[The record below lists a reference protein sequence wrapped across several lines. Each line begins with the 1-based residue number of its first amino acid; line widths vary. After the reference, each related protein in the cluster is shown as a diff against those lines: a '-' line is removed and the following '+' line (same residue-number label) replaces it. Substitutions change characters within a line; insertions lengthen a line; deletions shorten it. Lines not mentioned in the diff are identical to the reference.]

1 MGERLEL
8 GEPLPL
14 AQDDLNGGRRAADVV
29 SLKDVFAE
37 EVAFQI
43 ASDRRQQAESAS
55 WLTVFYELRPPASDA
70 GAAGAGAGAR
80 ASSVGAAATVAVH
93 RKTGVPR
100 QLCSFRKPY
109 APAAQER
116 LHSCILALQRLSES
130 RVAKVLEVFEDYMN
144 IHTIQAL
151 LPLHENQL
159 FHGSLSPESFRFL
172 NGSPHA
178 PLKLVDFGLELKA
191 HRWDAVEG
199 RGDLQSPRLPHFFET
214 CKLVFA
220 APEFAPPQRRKKDM
234 GPDLDVLETAWVEV
248 EPGGLLDEQL
258 LADVLQEHAD
268 WVEQQ
273 RPTLESGASSYCT
286 KNQAADVWSIG
297 AMAFLLLCGYPPFF
311 APARNAILAR
321 IHRGEVSF
329 DPPFWSKISEEA
341 KSFVSGCLQHA
352 FWDRFSIQEA
362 LDHPWILRLADSSPS
377 GSMFASFMLNLRRFY
392 RTSLIEMYS
401 AQVLAG
407 KFRREDLQEFLCRC
421 REIDMTGSGFFT
433 ASDLR
438 HVLTALGFPEIAE
451 TISTRFLQTFRHPG
465 ESYIDYMALLDSIHL
480 RQQRG
485 FEDELWRHFQRV
497 LRSNGRDVDA
507 APAVLLEDL
516 GLVFGDP
523 VVVGLLMR
531 EIPESPGLEDAS
543 VCHRLLVA
551 LRTECVSREVGELDF
566 RLLCSLLLQHLKS
579 LC

>member
-1 MGERLEL
+1 
-8 GEPLPL
+8 
-14 AQDDLNGGRRAADVV
+14 
-29 SLKDVFAE
+29 
-37 EVAFQI
+37 
-43 ASDRRQQAESAS
+43 
-55 WLTVFYELRPPASDA
+55 
-70 GAAGAGAGAR
+70 
-80 ASSVGAAATVAVH
+80 
-93 RKTGVPR
+93 
-100 QLCSFRKPY
+100 
-109 APAAQER
+109 
-116 LHSCILALQRLSES
+116 
-130 RVAKVLEVFEDYMN
+130 
-144 IHTIQAL
+144 
-151 LPLHENQL
+151 
-159 FHGSLSPESFRFL
+159 
-172 NGSPHA
+172 
-178 PLKLVDFGLELKA
+178 
-191 HRWDAVEG
+191 
-199 RGDLQSPRLPHFFET
+199 
-214 CKLVFA
+214 
-220 APEFAPPQRRKKDM
+220 
-234 GPDLDVLETAWVEV
+234 
-248 EPGGLLDEQL
+248 
-258 LADVLQEHAD
+258 
-268 WVEQQ
+268 
-273 RPTLESGASSYCT
+273 
-286 KNQAADVWSIG
+286 
-297 AMAFLLLCGYPPFF
+297 
-311 APARNAILAR
+311 
-321 IHRGEVSF
+321 
-329 DPPFWSKISEEA
+329 
-341 KSFVSGCLQHA
+341 
-352 FWDRFSIQEA
+352 
-362 LDHPWILRLADSSPS
+362 
-377 GSMFASFMLNLRRFY
+377 MFASFMLNLRRFY